1 MVTPKSG
8 PALML
13 NNVKDLTVIGFQCRR
28 IDGIALIVTC
38 SRNLLISVSSSCI
51 SGRNAFV
58 SNKAEGSVVYK

>member
-28 IDGIALIVTC
+28 IDGNALIVTGVAIGC
-38 SRNLLISVSSSCI
+38 FSFFFLYT
-51 SGRNAFV
+51 GRNAFV
-58 SNKAEGSVVYK
+58 SNKAGRERCI

>member
-13 NNVKDLTVIGFQCRR
+13 NNVKDLTVIGFQCPR
-28 IDGIALIVTC
+28 IDGNALIVTG
-38 SRNLLISVSSSCI
+38 SRNRLISVSSSCI
-51 SGRNAFV
+51 SERNAFV